1 MICCTCDLV
10 FEVNRMIVGSVFD
23 TEIFI
28 SELLRT
34 YPFFIDAAIITIQL
48 TATSIFIG
56 TGIGIIF
63 ALLKLSPVHAL
74 RVIANGYIT
83 IIRGTPLIV
92 QIFVLFYG
100 FSQIIMLSAFWAAA
114 LALAVHNSA
123 YIAEIFRGAI
133 QSIDKGQAEAGRSL
147 GMSEALTMRRIIMP
161 QAMRRAVP
169 PLGNQFIIGLKDS
182 SLAAFVAVDEL
193 FRTAQGI
200 AAGTYNT
207 METYIIVALYYLL
220 LVMVFTVI
228 VNDVER
234 RMAKSEK

>member
-1 MICCTCDLV
+1 
-10 FEVNRMIVGSVFD
+10 VNQLIVGSVFD
-23 TEIFI
+23 FGTFI

-34 YPFFIDAAIITIQL
+34 FPFFIDAAIITIQL
-48 TATSIFIG
+48 TFASILIG
-56 TGIGIIF
+56 TVIGIFF
-63 ALLKLSPVHAL
+63 ALLKLSPI
-74 RVIANGYIT
+74 RVFRMIANGYIT

-100 FSQIIMLSAFWAAA
+100 FSQIIMLSAFWSAA

-133 QSIDKGQAEAGRSL
+133 QSIDKGQGEAGRSL

-161 QAMRRAVP
+161 QAMKRAVP

-207 METYIIVALYYLL
+207 METYLIVAVYYLL
-220 LVMVFTVI
+220 LVLVFTVI
-228 VNDVER
+228 VNKVER

>member
-1 MICCTCDLV
+1 MIA
-10 FEVNRMIVGSVFD
+10 GSVFD
-23 TEIFI
+23 FGTFI
-28 SELLRT
+28 SELRRT
-34 YPFFIDAAIITIQL
+34 YPFFLEAGLVTIQL
-48 TATSIFIG
+48 TIASVLIG
-56 TGIGIIF
+56 TVIGVIF
-63 ALLKLSPVHAL
+63 ALLKLSPL
-74 RVIANGYIT
+74 KIFRIIAGTYIT

-92 QIFVLFYG
+92 QIFALFYG
-100 FSQIIMLSAFWAAA
+100 FSQIIMLSAFWSAA

-133 QSIDKGQAEAGRSL
+133 QSIDKGQTEAGRSL
-147 GMSEALTMRRIIMP
+147 GMSGVMTMRRIVMP

-200 AAGTYNT
+200 AAGTLNT
-207 METYIIVALYYLL
+207 METFIIVGIYYLL
-220 LVMVFTVI
+220 LVMIFTVI
-228 VNDVER
+228 VNAVEQ